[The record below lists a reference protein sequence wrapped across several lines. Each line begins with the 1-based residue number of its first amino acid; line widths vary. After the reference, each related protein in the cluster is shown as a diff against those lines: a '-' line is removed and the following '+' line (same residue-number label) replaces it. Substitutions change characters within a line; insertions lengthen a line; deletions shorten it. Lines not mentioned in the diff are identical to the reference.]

1 MNVRNIAAFF
11 MSCLLIIT
19 GKLKGIRK
27 RSANGEII
35 LSVYFHD
42 PSKKL
47 FESTIKWFLKRGF
60 HFITITD
67 LELIARGQK
76 DFPKSAVII
85 TADDGWKNNKENIA
99 RVANKYQIPVT
110 IFASAEPISN
120 GGAYWWSYIA
130 QANRQG
136 LTNHSVTALKKVK
149 NEDRLKI
156 VEAVKQ
162 TLPLNREAL
171 TIEELQGIS
180 NTPFVSIG
188 SHTVTHP
195 ILTSCSDETSRYEIS
210 ESKKILEG
218 WLHKDISHFAYPNGS
233 YTDREIGF
241 LKQSGYKVAFTTNP
255 QYITENNLSDLY
267 TLPRFDVLE
276 DVSFTENICRMTGAW
291 FNRSLFNAKN

>member
-11 MSCLLIIT
+11 MSSLLIIS
-19 GKLKGIRK
+19 GKVKGIRK
-27 RSANGEII
+27 RAANGEII

-47 FESTIKWFLKRGF
+47 FESTIKWFLKKGF
-60 HFITITD
+60 NFITVTD

-130 QANRQG
+130 QANRRG
-136 LTNHSVTALKKVK
+136 LADHSVTALKKVK

-162 TLPLNREAL
+162 SLPLNREAL
-171 TIEELQGIS
+171 TIEELQEIS

-218 WLHKDISHFAYPNGS
+218 WLHKDISHFAYPNGN
-233 YTDREIGF
+233 YTHREIGF
-241 LKQSGYKVAFTTNP
+241 LKQSGYKAAFTTNP
-255 QYITENNLSDLY
+255 QYITKNNLSDLY
-267 TLPRFDVLE
+267 TLPRFDILE

-291 FNRSLFNAKN
+291 FNRSLLNAKK